1 MTQRYRWLKLL
12 LLAFAISVTVIVGIM
27 LYVNSGDQRNETRRD
42 SVQFVL
48 FPILRWM
55 LLAGVIGLLIVIIK
69 FAVKSSIKE
78 VQDESAPGPHSIPHP
93 PGFPV
98 VTRDAQYAV
107 PADGPGQYRIQGV
120 HRQSKMDISKY
131 IQADSAANAKIKAEL
146 DDIVVSSVTKAPL

>member
-1 MTQRYRWLKLL
+1 VTQRYRWLKLL
-12 LLAFAISVTVIVGIM
+12 LIAFAISVTVIVGIM

-42 SVQFVL
+42 TVQFVL

-55 LLAGVIGLLIVIIK
+55 LVVGVIGLIIVIIK
-69 FAVKSSIKE
+69 FAVKSAIQE
-78 VQDESAPGPHSIPHP
+78 TRDEAMPGRRSVPHP

-98 VTRDAQYAV
+98 VTRDAEYAV

-146 DDIVVSSVTKAPL
+146 DDIVVSSITKVPI

>member
-1 MTQRYRWLKLL
+1 
-12 LLAFAISVTVIVGIM
+12 M

-42 SVQFVL
+42 TVQFVL

-55 LLAGVIGLLIVIIK
+55 LLAGAIGLLIVIIK
-69 FAVKSSIKE
+69 FAVKGAIRE
-78 VQDESAPGPHSIPHP
+78 TRDDAMPGLHSIPHP

-146 DDIVVSSVTKAPL
+146 EDIVLSSVTKAPL